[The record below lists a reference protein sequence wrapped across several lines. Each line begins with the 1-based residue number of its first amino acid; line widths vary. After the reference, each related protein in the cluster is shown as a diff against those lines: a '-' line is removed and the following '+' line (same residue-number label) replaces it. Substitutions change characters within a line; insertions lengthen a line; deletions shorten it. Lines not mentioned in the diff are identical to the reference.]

1 MILLGIESSSRKLSV
16 GLMKDKIFSELF
28 SEKINDTANSLP
40 ILSKQ
45 LINKALLSFEDL
57 DAICI
62 SAGPGSFTGLRIGM
76 SYAKGIAL
84 ALNIPIVPIS
94 TFDSLAH
101 DNTFKKLSVLIYSH
115 GNTFY
120 ICEYNLDNGKLS
132 KSTEPKVI
140 LKENVLK
147 LSQNIVFNGPQN
159 IFEDLK
165 AHNLKIEFKELSVE
179 NIIKI
184 SQKNFRLL
192 KTKSLDNLVP
202 EYVGNFEVK

>member
-16 GLMKDKIFSELF
+16 GLMKDKIFSELS

-40 ILSKQ
+40 KLSKQ
-45 LINKALLSFEDL
+45 IINKALLSFEDL
-57 DAICI
+57 NAICI

-101 DNTFKKLSVLIYSH
+101 DNTVKKLSVLIYSH

-147 LSQNIVFNGPQN
+147 LSHNIVFNGPQN

-165 AHNLKIEFKELSVE
+165 AHNLKIEFKELSVK

-184 SQKNFRLL
+184 SQKNFSLL

>member
-16 GLMKDKIFSELF
+16 GLMKDKIFSELS

-45 LINKALLSFEDL
+45 IINKALLSFEDL
-57 DAICI
+57 NAICI

-84 ALNIPIVPIS
+84 ALNIPIIPIS

-101 DNTFKKLSVLIYSH
+101 DNTVKKLSVLIYSH

-147 LSQNIVFNGPQN
+147 LSHNIVFNGPQN

>member
-101 DNTFKKLSVLIYSH
+101 DNTVKKLSVLIYSH

-140 LKENVLK
+140 LKENILE
-147 LSQNIVFNGPQN
+147 LSHNIVFNGPQN
-159 IFEDLK
+159 VFEDLK

>member
-62 SAGPGSFTGLRIGM
+62 SVGPGSFTGLRIGM

-101 DNTFKKLSVLIYSH
+101 DNTVKKLSVLIYSH

-147 LSQNIVFNGPQN
+147 LSHNIVFNGPQN

>member
-1 MILLGIESSSRKLSV
+1 MNLLGIESSSRKLSV
-16 GLMKDKIFSELF
+16 GLMKEKSFSELN

-40 ILSKQ
+40 QLSKKIISNAS
-45 LINKALLSFEDL
+45 LGFEDL

-62 SAGPGSFTGLRIGM
+62 SAGPGSFTGLRVGM
-76 SYAKGIAL
+76 SYAKGIAM
-84 ALNIPIVPIS
+84 ALDIPIVPVS
-94 TFDSLAH
+94 TFDSLAY
-101 DNTFKKLSVLIYSH
+101 NNLSEELSTLIYSH

-120 ICEYNLDNGKLS
+120 ICKYNLDNGILL
-132 KSTEPKVI
+132 KSSEPKSI
-140 LKENVLK
+140 LKENFLE
-147 LSQNIVFNGPQN
+147 LSHDIVFNGPMN

-165 AHNLKIEFKELSVE
+165 ANNLKIEFKDLSVN

-184 SQKNFRLL
+184 AHQNFKLL

>member
-1 MILLGIESSSRKLSV
+1 MFLLGIESPSRKLSV
-16 GLMKDKIFSELF
+16 GLMKDKIFSELS

-45 LINKALLSFEDL
+45 IINKALLSFEDL

-101 DNTFKKLSVLIYSH
+101 DNTVKKLSVLIYSH

-147 LSQNIVFNGPQN
+147 LSHNIVFNGPQN

>member
-45 LINKALLSFEDL
+45 IINKALLSFEDL

-101 DNTFKKLSVLIYSH
+101 DNTVKKLSVLIYSH

-132 KSTEPKVI
+132 KSTEPIVI

-147 LSQNIVFNGPQN
+147 LSHNIVFNGPQN

>member
-45 LINKALLSFEDL
+45 IINKALLSFEDL

-84 ALNIPIVPIS
+84 ALKIPIVPIS

-101 DNTFKKLSVLIYSH
+101 DNTVKKLSVLIYSH

-147 LSQNIVFNGPQN
+147 LSHNIVFNGPQN

>member
-16 GLMKDKIFSELF
+16 GLMKDKIFSELS

-45 LINKALLSFEDL
+45 IINKALLSFEDL
-57 DAICI
+57 NAICI

-101 DNTFKKLSVLIYSH
+101 DNTVKKLSVLIYSH

-120 ICEYNLDNGKLS
+120 ICEYNLDNGRLS

-147 LSQNIVFNGPQN
+147 LSHNIVFNGPQN

>member
-1 MILLGIESSSRKLSV
+1 MILLGIGSSSRKLSV

-101 DNTFKKLSVLIYSH
+101 DNTVKKLSVLIYSH

-147 LSQNIVFNGPQN
+147 LSHNIVFNGPQN

>member
-45 LINKALLSFEDL
+45 IINKALLSFEDL

-147 LSQNIVFNGPQN
+147 LSHNIVFNGPQN

>member
-16 GLMKDKIFSELF
+16 GLMKDKIFSELS

-45 LINKALLSFEDL
+45 IINKALLSFEDL
-57 DAICI
+57 NAICI

-101 DNTFKKLSVLIYSH
+101 DNTVKKLSVLIYSH

-120 ICEYNLDNGKLS
+120 ICEYNLDNGNLS

-147 LSQNIVFNGPQN
+147 LSHNIVFNGPQN

>member
-16 GLMKDKIFSELF
+16 GLMKDKIFSELS

-45 LINKALLSFEDL
+45 IINKALLSFEDL

-101 DNTFKKLSVLIYSH
+101 DNTVKKLSVLIYSH

-147 LSQNIVFNGPQN
+147 LSHNIVFNGPQN

>member
-1 MILLGIESSSRKLSV
+1 MNLLGIESSSRKLSI
-16 GLMKDKIFSELF
+16 GLMKDDSFSELH

-40 ILSKQ
+40 Q
-45 LINKALLSFEDL
+45 LTKKIINKASLSFEDL

-62 SAGPGSFTGLRIGM
+62 SSGPGSFTGLRVGM
-76 SYAKGIAL
+76 SYAKGIAM
-84 ALNIPIVPIS
+84 ALDIPIVPVS
-94 TFDSLAH
+94 TFDSLAF
-101 DNTFKKLSVLIYSH
+101 DNSSEEIFTLIYSH

-120 ICEYNLDNGKLS
+120 ICEYGLGNGILS
-132 KSTEPKVI
+132 KSGEPKSI
-140 LKENVLK
+140 FKEDVLE
-147 LSQNIVFNGPQN
+147 LSNNIVFNGPMN

-165 AHNLKIEFKELSVE
+165 AHNLKIEFKELSVN

-184 SQKNFRLL
+184 AHQNFKLL

>member
-16 GLMKDKIFSELF
+16 GLMKDKIFSELS

-45 LINKALLSFEDL
+45 IINKALLSFEDL

-84 ALNIPIVPIS
+84 ALNIPIIPIS

-101 DNTFKKLSVLIYSH
+101 DNTVKKLSVLIYSH

-147 LSQNIVFNGPQN
+147 LSHNIVFNGPQN

-165 AHNLKIEFKELSVE
+165 EHNLNIEFKELSVE

-192 KTKSLDNLVP
+192 KTKSFDNLVP

>member
-1 MILLGIESSSRKLSV
+1 MILLGIESSSRKLSL

-45 LINKALLSFEDL
+45 IINKALLSFEDL
-57 DAICI
+57 NAICI

-101 DNTFKKLSVLIYSH
+101 DNTVKKLSVLIYSH

-147 LSQNIVFNGPQN
+147 LSHNIVFNGPQN

>member
-16 GLMKDKIFSELF
+16 GLMKDKIFSELS

-45 LINKALLSFEDL
+45 IINKASLSFEDL
-57 DAICI
+57 NAICI

-94 TFDSLAH
+94 TFDSLAY
-101 DNTFKKLSVLIYSH
+101 DNTVTKLSVLIYSH

-120 ICEYNLDNGKLS
+120 ICEYNLDNGKLL

-147 LSQNIVFNGPQN
+147 LSHNIVFNGPQN

>member
-16 GLMKDKIFSELF
+16 GLMKDKIFSELS

-45 LINKALLSFEDL
+45 IINKALLSFEDL

-101 DNTFKKLSVLIYSH
+101 DNTIKKLSVLIYSH

-147 LSQNIVFNGPQN
+147 LSHNIVFNGPQN

>member
-16 GLMKDKIFSELF
+16 GLMKDKIFSELS

-45 LINKALLSFEDL
+45 IMNNALLSFEDL

-101 DNTFKKLSVLIYSH
+101 DNTVKKLSVLIYSH

-147 LSQNIVFNGPQN
+147 LSHNIVFNGPQN

>member
-16 GLMKDKIFSELF
+16 GLMKDKIFSELS

-45 LINKALLSFEDL
+45 IINKALLSFEEL
-57 DAICI
+57 NAICI

-101 DNTFKKLSVLIYSH
+101 DNTVKKLSVLIYSH

-147 LSQNIVFNGPQN
+147 LSHNIVFNGPQN

>member
-16 GLMKDKIFSELF
+16 GLMKDKIFSELS

-45 LINKALLSFEDL
+45 IINNALLSFEDL

-62 SAGPGSFTGLRIGM
+62 STGPGSFTGLRVGM

-101 DNTFKKLSVLIYSH
+101 DNNVKKLSALIYSH

-120 ICEYNLDNGKLS
+120 ICEYNLDNGKLL

-140 LKENVLK
+140 LKENILE
-147 LSQNIVFNGPQN
+147 LYHNIVFNGPRN